1 MEYKESYIDYVIVDG
16 GGLQFTTVLH
26 HTLGGMPKLLH
37 GGEEGSLDPTKGSS
51 KELFLF
57 FF

>member
-1 MEYKESYIDYVIVDG
+1 MECKESYIDYVIVDG

-37 GGEEGSLDPTKGSS
+37 GGGGGLSGPH
-51 KELFLF
+51 
-57 FF
+57 